1 MIGRHKF
8 FTIFY
13 MVFEDCALVVQGGGT
28 RGIYAAGVLDALMDL
43 GIDFPYIIGTS
54 AGALSASNFI
64 SGDRGRTKYVMETS
78 MVSLKFVSAARF
90 AVKGTLFNF
99 DYLINQVPVSV
110 SPFNYQAFHDSH
122 SRFLV
127 ATTSLETGEPVYF
140 EKGKIDDF
148 FNAIAASSS
157 LPYIAKPVPVS
168 GHLYMDGGPV
178 AAIPFRKAIEDG
190 YQKIIVIETRDKTY
204 RKKPYSQAAI
214 ARAKRFYGEHKE
226 FTESL
231 IKGNDT
237 YNADVE
243 ELEKLKEAGRVF
255 VIQPEN
261 PVHVGRAERK
271 KAKLEALY
279 QQAFEQTMR
288 MKDEILA
295 YLGGEAK

>member
-1 MIGRHKF
+1 
-8 FTIFY
+8 

-54 AGALSASNFI
+54 AGALAASNFI

-99 DYLINQVPVSV
+99 DYLINHVPVSV
-110 SPFNYQAFHDSH
+110 CPFNYEAFHNTH
-122 SRFLV
+122 SRFIV
-127 ATTSLETGEPVYF
+127 ATTSLETGKPVYF

-148 FNAIAASSS
+148 FNAVAASSS

-178 AAIPFRKAIEDG
+178 AAIPFRKAVEDG
-190 YQKIIVIETRDKTY
+190 YQKVIVISTRDKTY
-204 RKKPYSQAAI
+204 RKKSYTKSSI
-214 ARAKRFYGEHKE
+214 ARAKRFYGKHKE
-226 FTESL
+226 FTEAL
-231 IKGNDT
+231 IKGHDT
-237 YNADVE
+237 YNIDVE
-243 ELEKLKEAGRVF
+243 ELERLKEAGRVF
-255 VIQPEN
+255 IIQPET
-261 PVHVGRAERK
+261 PVSVGRAERRK
-271 KAKLEALY
+271 EVLDALY

-295 YLGGEAK
+295 YLGGKAK